1 MQILHISDIHFRV
14 QYEAAQEGYAS
25 VLYRMT
31 NPLELLGRCLER
43 AFSEHPG
50 IKLLMITGD
59 LCDDGKA
66 EDYEVLRTWL
76 TKNLRGIKMIVTPGN
91 HDRKAEFRSGWLGMK
106 VQGEKEADLPYNE
119 HWSGDELDVL
129 SLDSAV
135 FGESDGCFVQ
145 GQADWLAEELKK
157 AGDRPSLLMTHHHL
171 LDAHEGIRAVSCPA
185 EIAQLVKESHVT
197 AVMVGHT
204 HHCFAGYW
212 QRKPYYTADG
222 MSFYGIDEPDGS
234 VRFEEKY
241 GYNYYET
248 KQGLIMA
255 SEQRT
260 FSENR
265 ELANIIFF

>member
-14 QYEAAQEGYAS
+14 QYEAAQDGYAA

-31 NPLELLGRCLER
+31 NPLKLLDRCLDR

-50 IKLLMITGD
+50 IGLVMITGD

-66 EDYEVLRTWL
+66 EDYEALRAYL
-76 TKNLRGIKMIVTPGN
+76 DRNLRGVQMVVTVGN
-91 HDRKAEFRSGWLGMK
+91 HDRKDAFRRGWLGVTPK
-106 VQGEKEADLPYNE
+106 DDREGNLAYNA
-119 HWSGDELDVL
+119 HFSGGELDVL

-135 FGESDGCFVQ
+135 FGESDGRFVD
-145 GQADWLAEELKK
+145 GQAQWLAGELEQI
-157 AGDRPSLLMTHHHL
+157 GDKPSLLMTHHHL
-171 LDAHEGIRAVSCPA
+171 LDAHEGIRAVACPE
-185 EIAQLVKESHVT
+185 EIAQLVKESRIT
-197 AVMVGHT
+197 AVMAGHT
-204 HHCFAGYW
+204 HHCFAGRW
-212 QRKPYYTADG
+212 QDRPYYTSDG
-222 MSFYGIDEPDGS
+222 MSFYGIDGMGS
-234 VRFEEKY
+234 VRFVEKY

-248 KQGLIMA
+248 TQGMVTE

>member
-14 QYEAAQEGYAS
+14 QYETAQEGYAS

-31 NPLELLGRCLER
+31 NPLELLDRCLER

-157 AGDRPSLLMTHHHL
+157 TGAQVDDVPTYETGY
-171 LDAHEGIRAVSCPA
+171 VSCPLIN
-185 EIAQLVKESHVT
+185 EKRE
-197 AVMVGHT
+197 
-204 HHCFAGYW
+204 
-212 QRKPYYTADG
+212 
-222 MSFYGIDEPDGS
+222 
-234 VRFEEKY
+234 FEEGTIDLAVFTSASTVKGFVESTKGLDYSRVRAACIGKQTRAAADSY
-241 GYNYYET
+241 GMQTYMSEKATIDSLIELVET
-248 KQGLIMA
+248 LKR
-255 SEQRT
+255 SE
-260 FSENR
+260 EKWN
-265 ELANIIFF
+265 

>member
-31 NPLELLGRCLER
+31 NPLELLDRCLER

-106 VQGEKEADLPYNE
+106 AQGEKEADLPYNE

-185 EIAQLVKESHVT
+185 EIAQLVKEGHVT

>member
-31 NPLELLGRCLER
+31 NPLELLDRCLER

-212 QRKPYYTADG
+212 QRKPYG